1 MRKIGVLFDLDGVLI
16 DSESLY
22 TGFWSGI
29 DCDYPTGIPDF
40 ARFIKGS
47 TLDKIMG
54 YFPSEQVRE
63 DILDRIREFEKGMT
77 YEMFDGVAAF
87 LDDLAANNIPA
98 AVVTSSSDR
107 KMDKVY
113 AQLTGFRDRFAA
125 IVTGSMVSCSKPD
138 PQGYLMAAEAI
149 GCAPTDCFVF
159 EDSLS
164 GLQAG
169 NAAGATVV
177 GLATTL
183 SRETL
188 RGRAHQIIDSF
199 AGFDVKAML
208 AVRQK

>member
-29 DCDYPTGIPDF
+29 DRDYPTGIPDF

-54 YFPSEQVRE
+54 YFPSEQVRG

-77 YEMFDGVAAF
+77 YEMFDGVATF
-87 LDDLAANNIPA
+87 LDDLAANNMPA

-107 KMDKVY
+107 KMEKVY
-113 AQLTGFRDRFAA
+113 AQLPGFRDRFAA
-125 IVTGSMVSCSKPD
+125 IITGSMVSRSKPD
-138 PQGYLMAAEAI
+138 PQGYLMGAEAI
-149 GCAPTDCFVF
+149 GCVPSDCYVF
-159 EDSLS
+159 EDSMS

-169 NAAGATVV
+169 NAAGAIVV

-183 SRETL
+183 PRQTL
-188 RGRAHQIIDSF
+188 EGHAHRIIDSLV
-199 AGFDVKAML
+199 GFDVKAML
-208 AVRQK
+208 GISR

>member
-29 DCDYPTGIPDF
+29 DRDYPTGIPDF

-47 TLDKIMG
+47 TLDKIMD
-54 YFPSEQVRE
+54 YFPSEQVRG

-77 YEMFDGVAAF
+77 YEMFDGVATF
-87 LDDLAANNIPA
+87 LDDLAANNMPA

-107 KMDKVY
+107 KMEKVY
-113 AQLTGFRDRFAA
+113 AQLPGFRDRFAA
-125 IVTGSMVSCSKPD
+125 IITGSMVSRSKPD
-138 PQGYLMAAEAI
+138 PQGYLMGAEAI
-149 GCAPTDCFVF
+149 GCVPSDCYVF
-159 EDSLS
+159 EDSMS

-169 NAAGATVV
+169 NAAGAIVV

-183 SRETL
+183 PRQTL
-188 RGRAHQIIDSF
+188 EGHAHRIIDSLV
-199 AGFDVKAML
+199 GFDVKAML
-208 AVRQK
+208 GIKR

>member
-22 TGFWSGI
+22 TDFWSGI
-29 DCDYPTGIPDF
+29 DRDYPTGIPDF

-54 YFPSEQVRE
+54 YFPSEQVRG

-77 YEMFDGVAAF
+77 YEMFDGVATF
-87 LDDLAANNIPA
+87 LDDLAANNMPA

-107 KMDKVY
+107 KMEKVY
-113 AQLTGFRDRFAA
+113 AQLPGFRDRFAA
-125 IVTGSMVSCSKPD
+125 IITGSMVSRSKPD
-138 PQGYLMAAEAI
+138 PQGYLMGAEAI
-149 GCAPTDCFVF
+149 GCVPSDCYVF
-159 EDSLS
+159 EDSMS

-169 NAAGATVV
+169 NAAGAIVV

-183 SRETL
+183 PHQTL
-188 RGRAHQIIDSF
+188 EGHAHRIIDSLV
-199 AGFDVKAML
+199 GFDVKAML
-208 AVRQK
+208 GISR

>member
-29 DCDYPTGIPDF
+29 DRDYPTGIPDF

-47 TLDKIMG
+47 TLDKIMD
-54 YFPSEQVRE
+54 YFPSEQVRG

-77 YEMFDGVAAF
+77 YEMFDGVATF
-87 LDDLAANNIPA
+87 LDDLAANNMPA

-107 KMDKVY
+107 KMEKVY
-113 AQLTGFRDRFAA
+113 AQLPGFRDRFAA
-125 IVTGSMVSCSKPD
+125 IITGSMVSRSKPD
-138 PQGYLMAAEAI
+138 PQGYLMGAEAI
-149 GCAPTDCFVF
+149 GCVPSDCYVF
-159 EDSLS
+159 EDSMS

-169 NAAGATVV
+169 NAAGAIVV

-183 SRETL
+183 PRQTL
-188 RGRAHQIIDSF
+188 EGHAHRIIDSLV
-199 AGFDVKAML
+199 GFDVKAML
-208 AVRQK
+208 GISR

>member
-29 DCDYPTGIPDF
+29 DRDYPTGIPDF

-63 DILDRIREFEKGMT
+63 DILDRIREFEKGMK
-77 YEMFDGVAAF
+77 YEVFDGVAAF

-107 KMDKVY
+107 KMEKVY
-113 AQLTGFRDRFAA
+113 AQLPGFRNRFAA
-125 IVTGSMVSCSKPD
+125 IVTGSMVSRSKPD
-138 PQGYLMAAEAI
+138 PQGYLMGAEAI
-149 GCAPTDCFVF
+149 GCAPADCYVF
-159 EDSLS
+159 EDSMS

-183 SRETL
+183 PRETL
-188 RGRAHQIIDSF
+188 EDHAHRIIDSF
-199 AGFDVKAML
+199 VGFDVRTML
-208 AVRQK
+208 GISR

>member
-29 DCDYPTGIPDF
+29 DRDYPTGIPDF

-63 DILDRIREFEKGMT
+63 DILDRIREFEKGMK

-107 KMDKVY
+107 KMEKVY
-113 AQLTGFRDRFAA
+113 AQLPGFRERFAA
-125 IVTGSMVSCSKPD
+125 IVTGSMVSRSKPD
-138 PQGYLMAAEAI
+138 PQGYLMGAEAI
-149 GCAPTDCFVF
+149 GCAPTDCYVF
-159 EDSLS
+159 EDSMS

-183 SRETL
+183 PRETL
-188 RGRAHQIIDSF
+188 EGHAHRIIDRF
-199 AGFDVKAML
+199 VGFDVRTML
-208 AVRQK
+208 GISR

>member
-29 DCDYPTGIPDF
+29 DRDYPTGIPDF

-63 DILDRIREFEKGMT
+63 DILDRIREFEKGMK

-107 KMDKVY
+107 KMEKVY
-113 AQLTGFRDRFAA
+113 AQLPGFRDRFAA
-125 IVTGSMVSCSKPD
+125 IVTGSMVSRSKPD
-138 PQGYLMAAEAI
+138 PQGYLMGAEAI
-149 GCAPTDCFVF
+149 GCAPADCYVF
-159 EDSLS
+159 EDSMS

-183 SRETL
+183 PRETL
-188 RGRAHQIIDSF
+188 EGHAHRIIDGF
-199 AGFDVKAML
+199 VGFDVRTML
-208 AVRQK
+208 GISR

>member
-29 DCDYPTGIPDF
+29 DRDYPTGIPDF

-47 TLDKIMG
+47 TLDKIME

-63 DILDRIREFEKGMT
+63 DILDRIREFEKGMK

-107 KMDKVY
+107 KMEKVY
-113 AQLTGFRDRFAA
+113 AQLPGFRNRFAA
-125 IVTGSMVSCSKPD
+125 IVTGSMVSRSKPD
-138 PQGYLMAAEAI
+138 PQGYLMGAEAI
-149 GCAPTDCFVF
+149 GCAPADCYVF
-159 EDSLS
+159 EDSMS

-183 SRETL
+183 PRETL
-188 RGRAHQIIDSF
+188 EGHAHRIIDSF
-199 AGFDVKAML
+199 VGFDVRTML
-208 AVRQK
+208 GISR